1 MRGAAPSAA
10 AAERMSGGALR
21 RGLGQAASALA
32 VYRDRRFAVIFALGV
47 ASGLPSSLV
56 FATLSIW
63 LREEGLSRTAI
74 GLFGAV
80 ATPYAIN
87 FLWAPVLDHARLP
100 VLGALGRRRSWIVA
114 AQALLCL
121 AIAAMALTDP
131 TERPLALAAAALAVA
146 ILSATQ
152 DVAIDAYRV
161 EILEPET
168 YGAGA
173 AVAVLGW
180 YLGAFVSG
188 AGALYLADAASWQTA
203 YLGAAGLIAA
213 LMAVPLLAAEPEA
226 RTAAPPA
233 QRVVEWLRHAV
244 VGPFAE
250 FFRRLGCIAAL
261 VIAFIVFYK
270 LGEAMLG
277 RMAGVFYVDLAFT
290 KVEIANYAKTVG
302 LAGTLIGVVL
312 GGAICARV
320 RVTTALFAGGIA
332 MASTNLL
339 FALLAWTGKDHGLLA
354 AAVFLDNLTGGL
366 ATSAFVAFLS
376 GLCNRDFTATQYA
389 LLASIGNFARI
400 QLGALSGWAVDRMDG
415 DWAAFFVLTT
425 LAVLPGLA
433 LLLLVVRR
441 HVPPPAG
448 QSGGASSP

>member
-1 MRGAAPSAA
+1 MTGLPAP
-10 AAERMSGGALR
+10 R
-21 RGLGQAASALA
+21 RGLEQARSALS
-32 VYRDRRFAVIFALGV
+32 VYRDRRFAAIFGLGV

-87 FLWAPVLDHARLP
+87 FLWAPILDHARIP

-114 AQALLCL
+114 VQAMLCL
-121 AIAAMALTDP
+121 AIAAMALAEP
-131 TERPLALAAAALAVA
+131 TAHAAALAVA
-146 ILSATQ
+146 AFAVALLSATQ

-180 YLGAFVSG
+180 HLGAFVSG
-188 AGALYLADAASWQTA
+188 AGALYFADAVSWQAA
-203 YLGAAGLIAA
+203 YFGAAVLLAV
-213 LMAVPLLAAEPEA
+213 LMAVPLLAAEP
-226 RTAAPPA
+226 RSDTVAP
-233 QRVVEWLRHAV
+233 RVRRVGQWLRRAV
-244 VGPFAE
+244 VAPFAE
-250 FFRRLGCIAAL
+250 FLGRLGGLAVV

-270 LGEAMLG
+270 FGEAMLG

-290 KVEIANYAKTVG
+290 KVEIANYAKSIG
-302 LAGTLIGVVL
+302 LAATLLGVVL
-312 GGAICARV
+312 GGVLCARV
-320 RVTTALFAGGIA
+320 RIVTALFAGGIA

-339 FALLAWTGKDHGLLA
+339 FALLAWTGKDYGLLA
-354 AAVFLDNLTGGL
+354 AAVFLDNLTAGL
-366 ATSAFVAFLS
+366 ATSAFVAYLS
-376 GLCNRDFTATQYA
+376 SLCNREFTATQYA

-400 QLGALSGWAVDRMDG
+400 QLGAVSGWAVDRMDG

-425 LAVLPGLA
+425 VAVLPGLA
-433 LLLLVVRR
+433 LLAVIARR
-441 HVPPPAG
+441 RSPA
-448 QSGGASSP
+448 P

>member
-1 MRGAAPSAA
+1 MTGVP
-10 AAERMSGGALR
+10 ALR
-21 RGLGQAASALA
+21 RGLEQAKSALA

-47 ASGLPSSLV
+47 ASGLPTSLV

-63 LREEGLSRTAI
+63 LREEGLSRTTI

-87 FLWAPVLDHARLP
+87 FLWAPILDHARLP
-100 VLGALGRRRSWIVA
+100 LVRGLGRRRSWIVA
-114 AQALLCL
+114 TQALLCL

-131 TERPLALAAAALAVA
+131 TERPAALAAAALAVA

-161 EILEPET
+161 EVLDPQT

-180 YLGAFVSG
+180 HLGAFASG
-188 AGALYLADAASWQTA
+188 AGALYLASAASWQTA
-203 YLGAAGLIAA
+203 YLGAGCLMALLI
-213 LMAVPLLAAEPEA
+213 AVPLLAAEPTA
-226 RTAAPPA
+226 GTAAAPA
-233 QRVVEWLRHAV
+233 KRIGAWLGRAV
-244 VGPFAE
+244 VAPFAE
-250 FFRRLGCIAAL
+250 FFRRLGGLAL
-261 VIAFIVFYK
+261 VVIAFIVFYK
-270 LGEAMLG
+270 FGEAMLG

-290 KVEIANYAKTVG
+290 KVEIANYAKSVG
-302 LAGTLIGVVL
+302 LAATLIGVLL
-312 GGAICARV
+312 GGVLCARL
-320 RVTTALFAGGIA
+320 RITTALFAGGIA

-339 FALLAWTGKDHGLLA
+339 FAVLAWTGKDHGLLA
-354 AAVFLDNLTGGL
+354 AAVFLDNLTAGL

-376 GLCNRDFTATQYA
+376 SLCDRGFTATQYA

-400 QLGALSGWAVDRMDG
+400 QLGAVSGWAVDRMDG

-425 LAVLPGLA
+425 VAALPGLA
-433 LLLLVVRR
+433 LLLVVARR
-441 HVPPPAG
+441 RLPPPTG
-448 QSGGASSP
+448 QPGETSRP

>member
-1 MRGAAPSAA
+1 MRAA
-10 AAERMSGGALR
+10 R
-21 RGLGQAASALA
+21 RGLARAAGALA

-47 ASGLPSSLV
+47 ASGLPTSLV

-74 GLFGAV
+74 GLFGAA

-100 VLGALGRRRSWIVA
+100 LLGRLGRRRSWIVA

-121 AIAAMALTDP
+121 AIAAMALADP
-131 TERPLALAAAALAVA
+131 VERPLALALAALAVA
-146 ILSATQ
+146 VLSATQ

-173 AVAVLGW
+173 AAAVLGW
-180 YLGAFVSG
+180 HLGAFASG
-188 AGALYLADAASWQTA
+188 AGALFLADAASWRTA
-203 YLGAAGLIAA
+203 YLCASAAIVA
-213 LMAVPLLAAEPEA
+213 LMAIPLLAAEP
-226 RTAAPPA
+226 RGGTAAPPA
-233 QRVVEWLRHAV
+233 HRIGAWLGRAV
-244 VGPFAE
+244 VAPFAE
-250 FFRRLGCIAAL
+250 FFRRLGPLAL
-261 VIAFIVFYK
+261 AIVAFVVLYK
-270 LGEAMLG
+270 FGEAMLG

-290 KVEIANYAKTVG
+290 KVEIAGYAKSVG
-302 LAGTLIGVVL
+302 LPATLIGVVL
-312 GGAICARV
+312 GGALCARV

-354 AAVFLDNLTGGL
+354 AAVFLDNLTAGL

-389 LLASIGNFARI
+389 ALASIGNFARI
-400 QLGALSGWAVDRMDG
+400 QLGALSGWTVDRMDG
-415 DWAAFFVLTT
+415 DWGAFFVLTT

-441 HVPPPAG
+441 APPG
-448 QSGGASSP
+448 QPGEASRP

>member
-1 MRGAAPSAA
+1 MTGLPAP
-10 AAERMSGGALR
+10 R
-21 RGLGQAASALA
+21 RGLEQARSALS
-32 VYRDRRFAVIFALGV
+32 VYRDRRFAAIFGLGV

-87 FLWAPVLDHARLP
+87 FLWAPILDHARIP

-114 AQALLCL
+114 VQAMLCL
-121 AIAAMALTDP
+121 AIAAMALAEP
-131 TERPLALAAAALAVA
+131 TAHAAALAVA
-146 ILSATQ
+146 AFAVALLSATQ

-180 YLGAFVSG
+180 HLGAFVSG
-188 AGALYLADAASWQTA
+188 AGALYFADAVSWQAA
-203 YLGAAGLIAA
+203 YFGAAVLLAV
-213 LMAVPLLAAEPEA
+213 LMAVPLLAAEP
-226 RTAAPPA
+226 RSDTVAPRER
-233 QRVVEWLRHAV
+233 RVGQWLRRAV
-244 VGPFAE
+244 VAPFAE
-250 FFRRLGCIAAL
+250 FFGRLGGLAVA

-270 LGEAMLG
+270 FGEAMLG

-290 KVEIANYAKTVG
+290 KVEIANYAKSIG
-302 LAGTLIGVVL
+302 LAATLLGVVL
-312 GGAICARV
+312 GGVLCARV
-320 RVTTALFAGGIA
+320 RIVTALFAGGIA

-339 FALLAWTGKDHGLLA
+339 FALLAWTGKDYGLLA

-366 ATSAFVAFLS
+366 ATSAFVAYLS
-376 GLCNRDFTATQYA
+376 SLCNREFTATQYA

-400 QLGALSGWAVDRMDG
+400 QLGAVSGWAVDRMDG

-425 LAVLPGLA
+425 VAVLPGLA
-433 LLLLVVRR
+433 LLAVIARR
-441 HVPPPAG
+441 RPPA
-448 QSGGASSP
+448 P

>member
-1 MRGAAPSAA
+1 MMGPS
-10 AAERMSGGALR
+10 ALR
-21 RGLGQAASALA
+21 RGLEQGKNALA
-32 VYRDRRFAVIFALGV
+32 VYRDRRFAVIFGLGV
-47 ASGLPSSLV
+47 ASGLPTSLV

-100 VLGALGRRRSWIVA
+100 LLGGLGRRRSWIVA
-114 AQALLCL
+114 SQALLCL
-121 AIAAMALTDP
+121 AIAAMALAEP
-131 TERPLALAAAALAVA
+131 TAQAAALAVA
-146 ILSATQ
+146 AFAVALLSATQ

-180 YLGAFVSG
+180 HLGAFVSG
-188 AGALYLADAASWQTA
+188 AGALYVADAVSWQAA
-203 YLGAAGLIAA
+203 YFGAAVLLAV
-213 LMAVPLLAAEPEA
+213 LMTVPLLAAEPHSDTVAPRA
-226 RTAAPPA
+226 RRIG
-233 QRVVEWLRHAV
+233 QWLRRAV
-244 VGPFAE
+244 VAPFAE
-250 FFRRLGCIAAL
+250 FLGRLGGLAVA

-270 LGEAMLG
+270 FGEAMLG

-290 KVEIANYAKTVG
+290 KVEIANYAKSIG
-302 LAGTLIGVVL
+302 LAATLLGVVL
-312 GGAICARV
+312 GGVLCARV
-320 RVTTALFAGGIA
+320 RIVTALFAGGIA

-339 FALLAWTGKDHGLLA
+339 FALLAWTGKDYGLLA

-366 ATSAFVAFLS
+366 ATSAFVAYLS
-376 GLCNRDFTATQYA
+376 SLCNRGFTATQYA

-400 QLGALSGWAVDRMDG
+400 QLGAVSGWAVDRMDG

-425 LAVLPGLA
+425 VAVLPGLA
-433 LLLLVVRR
+433 LLAVIARR
-441 HVPPPAG
+441 RLP
-448 QSGGASSP
+448 SP

>member
-1 MRGAAPSAA
+1 MRASGPGAGPV
-10 AAERMSGGALR
+10 EGMTGGALR
-21 RGLGQAASALA
+21 RGLGEARGALA
-32 VYRDRRFAVIFALGV
+32 VYRDRRFAVIFALGI

-87 FLWAPVLDHARLP
+87 FLWAPILDHARLP
-100 VLGALGRRRSWIVA
+100 LLGRLGRRRSWIVA
-114 AQALLCL
+114 TQALLCL

-131 TERPLALAAAALAVA
+131 TERPLALAVAALAVA
-146 ILSATQ
+146 FLSATQ

-161 EILEPET
+161 EILESET

-180 YLGAFVSG
+180 HLGAFASG
-188 AGALYLADAASWQTA
+188 AGALYLASAASWQIA
-203 YLGAAGLIAA
+203 YLGAAGLVVL
-213 LMAVPLLAAEPEA
+213 LMAVPLLAAEPVRASASPSA
-226 RTAAPPA
+226 R
-233 QRVVEWLRHAV
+233 RIGEWLGRAV
-244 VGPFAE
+244 LAPFAE
-250 FFRRLGCIAAL
+250 FFRRLGGIAVV
-261 VIAFIVFYK
+261 VIGFIVFYK

-290 KVEIANYAKTVG
+290 KVEIANYVKSVG
-302 LAGTLIGVVL
+302 LPATLIGVIL
-312 GGAICARV
+312 GGALCARV

-339 FALLAWTGKDHGLLA
+339 FALLAWTGKDPGLLA
-354 AAVFLDNLTGGL
+354 AAVFLDNLTAGL

-400 QLGALSGWAVDRMDG
+400 QLGALSGWTVDRMDG
-415 DWAAFFVLTT
+415 DWGAFFVLTT

-433 LLLLVVRR
+433 LLLIAVRR
-441 HVPPPAG
+441 SIPPPG
-448 QSGGASSP
+448 QSGETSSP

>member
-1 MRGAAPSAA
+1 MTGPSAP
-10 AAERMSGGALR
+10 R
-21 RGLGQAASALA
+21 RAPAQAKSALS
-32 VYRDRRFAVIFALGV
+32 VYRDRRLAAIFGLGV

-114 AQALLCL
+114 VQALLCL
-121 AIAAMALTDP
+121 AIAAMALADP
-131 TERPLALAAAALAVA
+131 TAQTAMLALAAFVVAV
-146 ILSATQ
+146 LSATQ

-180 YLGAFVSG
+180 HLGAFASG
-188 AGALYLADAASWQTA
+188 AGALYVAHAVSWQAA
-203 YLGAAGLIAA
+203 YLGAGVLLAL
-213 LMAVPLLAAEPEA
+213 LMAVPLLAPEP
-226 RTAAPPA
+226 RSDGVAP
-233 QRVVEWLRHAV
+233 RVKRAGEWLRRAV
-244 VGPFAE
+244 VAPFAE
-250 FFRRLGCIAAL
+250 FLGRLGGVAVV
-261 VIAFIVFYK
+261 VIGFIVFYK
-270 LGEAMLG
+270 FGEAMLG

-290 KVEIANYAKTVG
+290 KVEIADYAKTVG
-302 LAGTLIGVVL
+302 LAATLLGVVL
-312 GGAICARV
+312 GGILCARV
-320 RVTTALFAGGIA
+320 RIVTALFAGGIA

-354 AAVFLDNLTGGL
+354 AAVFLDNLTAGL

-376 GLCNRDFTATQYA
+376 GLCNREFTATQYA

-400 QLGALSGWAVDRMDG
+400 QLGALSGWTVDRMDG

-425 LAVLPGLA
+425 IAVLPGLA
-433 LLLLVVRR
+433 LLLIVRR
-441 HVPPPAG
+441 RLPPSPAQPG
-448 QSGGASSP
+448 ETSSP

>member
-1 MRGAAPSAA
+1 MTGPSAP
-10 AAERMSGGALR
+10 R
-21 RGLGQAASALA
+21 RGLEQARSALS
-32 VYRDRRFAVIFALGV
+32 VYRDRRLAAIFGLGV

-87 FLWAPVLDHARLP
+87 FLWAPILDHARLP
-100 VLGALGRRRSWIVA
+100 VLGVLGRRRSWIVA
-114 AQALLCL
+114 VQALLCL
-121 AIAAMALTDP
+121 AIAAMALADP
-131 TERPLALAAAALAVA
+131 TAQTAMLALAAFVVAV
-146 ILSATQ
+146 LSATQ

-180 YLGAFVSG
+180 HLGAFASG
-188 AGALYLADAASWQTA
+188 AGALYVAHAVSWQAA
-203 YLGAAGLIAA
+203 YLGAGVLLAL
-213 LMAVPLLAAEPEA
+213 LMAVPLLAPEP
-226 RTAAPPA
+226 RSDGVAP
-233 QRVVEWLRHAV
+233 RVKRAGEWLRRAV
-244 VGPFAE
+244 VAPFAE
-250 FFRRLGCIAAL
+250 FLGRLGGVAVV
-261 VIAFIVFYK
+261 VIGFIVFYK
-270 LGEAMLG
+270 FGEAMLG

-302 LAGTLIGVVL
+302 LAATLLGVVL
-312 GGAICARV
+312 GGILCAHV
-320 RVTTALFAGGIA
+320 RIVTALFAGGIA

-339 FALLAWTGKDHGLLA
+339 FALLAWTGKDYGLLA
-354 AAVFLDNLTGGL
+354 AAVFLDNLTAGL
-366 ATSAFVAFLS
+366 ATAAFVAFLS
-376 GLCNRDFTATQYA
+376 GLCNREFTATQYA

-400 QLGALSGWAVDRMDG
+400 QLGAVSGWTVDRMDG

-425 LAVLPGLA
+425 VAVLPGLA
-433 LLLLVVRR
+433 LLLMVRR
-441 HVPPPAG
+441 RLPPPPA
-448 QSGGASSP
+448 QSGETSSP

>member
-1 MRGAAPSAA
+1 MTGLPAP
-10 AAERMSGGALR
+10 R
-21 RGLGQAASALA
+21 RGLEQARSALS
-32 VYRDRRFAVIFALGV
+32 VYRDRRFAAIFGLGV

-87 FLWAPVLDHARLP
+87 FLWAPILDHTRIP

-114 AQALLCL
+114 VQAMLCL
-121 AIAAMALTDP
+121 AIAAMALAEP
-131 TERPLALAAAALAVA
+131 TAHAAALAVA
-146 ILSATQ
+146 AFAVALLSATQ

-180 YLGAFVSG
+180 HLGAFVSG
-188 AGALYLADAASWQTA
+188 AGALYFADAVSWQAA
-203 YLGAAGLIAA
+203 YFGAAVLLAV
-213 LMAVPLLAAEPEA
+213 LMAVPLLAAEP
-226 RTAAPPA
+226 RSDTVAP
-233 QRVVEWLRHAV
+233 RVRRVGQWLRRAV
-244 VGPFAE
+244 VAPFAE
-250 FFRRLGCIAAL
+250 FFGRLGGLAVA

-270 LGEAMLG
+270 FGEAMLG

-290 KVEIANYAKTVG
+290 KVEIANYAKSIG
-302 LAGTLIGVVL
+302 LAATLLGVVL
-312 GGAICARV
+312 GGVLCARV
-320 RVTTALFAGGIA
+320 RIVTALFAGGIA

-339 FALLAWTGKDHGLLA
+339 FALLAWTGKDYGLLA
-354 AAVFLDNLTGGL
+354 AAVFLDNLTAGL
-366 ATSAFVAFLS
+366 ATSAFVAYLS
-376 GLCNRDFTATQYA
+376 SLCNREFTATQYA

-400 QLGALSGWAVDRMDG
+400 QLGAVSGWAVDRMDG

-425 LAVLPGLA
+425 VAVLPGLA
-433 LLLLVVRR
+433 LLAVIARR
-441 HVPPPAG
+441 RPPA
-448 QSGGASSP
+448 P

>member
-1 MRGAAPSAA
+1 MTGLPAP
-10 AAERMSGGALR
+10 R
-21 RGLGQAASALA
+21 RGLEQARSALS
-32 VYRDRRFAVIFALGV
+32 VYRDRRFAAIFGLGV

-87 FLWAPVLDHARLP
+87 FLWAPILDHARIP

-114 AQALLCL
+114 VQAMLCL
-121 AIAAMALTDP
+121 AIAAMALAEP
-131 TERPLALAAAALAVA
+131 TAHAAALAVA
-146 ILSATQ
+146 AFAVALLSATQ

-180 YLGAFVSG
+180 HLGAFVSG
-188 AGALYLADAASWQTA
+188 AGALYFADAVSWQAA
-203 YLGAAGLIAA
+203 YFGAAVLLAV
-213 LMAVPLLAAEPEA
+213 LMAVPLLAAEP
-226 RTAAPPA
+226 RSDTVAP
-233 QRVVEWLRHAV
+233 RVRRVGQWLRRAV
-244 VGPFAE
+244 VTPFAE
-250 FFRRLGCIAAL
+250 FFGRLGGLAVA

-270 LGEAMLG
+270 FGEAMLG

-290 KVEIANYAKTVG
+290 KVEIANYAKSIG
-302 LAGTLIGVVL
+302 LAATLLGVVL
-312 GGAICARV
+312 GGVLCARV
-320 RVTTALFAGGIA
+320 RIVTALFAGGIA

-339 FALLAWTGKDHGLLA
+339 FALLAWTGKDYGLLA
-354 AAVFLDNLTGGL
+354 AAVFLDNLTAGL
-366 ATSAFVAFLS
+366 ATSAFVAYLS
-376 GLCNRDFTATQYA
+376 SLCNREFTATQYA

-400 QLGALSGWAVDRMDG
+400 QLGAVSGWTVDRMDG

-425 LAVLPGLA
+425 VAVLPGLA
-433 LLLLVVRR
+433 LLAVIARR
-441 HVPPPAG
+441 RSPA
-448 QSGGASSP
+448 P